1 MVKNIKKKKI
11 TSKISSKVIS
21 QNPMGFLKK
30 ITISKIAKITKQTLV
45 NNYENFIE
53 KQKNKKLEEIENA
66 KIKRAERIQLEILK
80 EERAHQQKLIDQE
93 DIRLEN
99 QRIKLNI
106 EKQQQKIEEQ
116 KVKEQKQLK
125 LIEAKKKREEKE
137 KIKKNEELRL
147 KDEMEKVGLLIKLI
161 KLLGTLLVII
171 VKTDRINYL
180 VLV

>member
-1 MVKNIKKKKI
+1 MGKSIKKKVNATNGFVFKI
-11 TSKISSKVIS
+11 KKINSKTSSKKNAS
-21 QNPMGFLKK
+21 PNPIGFLKK

-93 DIRLEN
+93 DVRLEN

-116 KVKEQKQLK
+116 KVKEPVSYTHL
-125 LIEAKKKREEKE
+125 
-137 KIKKNEELRL
+137 
-147 KDEMEKVGLLIKLI
+147 
-161 KLLGTLLVII
+161 TLPTTPYV
-171 VKTDRINYL
+171 
-180 VLV
+180 